1 MKNYEVKIL
10 CKDSKEFITTVKSTC
25 RSGAIFRAL
34 ESTRH
39 ITDYHN
45 GVEVI
50 EIL

>member
-10 CKDSKEFITTVKSTC
+10 CKDSKEFMTTVKSSC

-39 ITDYHN
+39 LTDYHN
-45 GVEVI
+45 GVKAI